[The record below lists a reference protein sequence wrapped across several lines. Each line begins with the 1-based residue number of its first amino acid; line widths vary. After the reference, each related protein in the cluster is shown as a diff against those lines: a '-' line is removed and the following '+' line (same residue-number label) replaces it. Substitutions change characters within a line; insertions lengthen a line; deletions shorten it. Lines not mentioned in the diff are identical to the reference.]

1 MKNYTAVLTAIG
13 GVAAGFLLGIL
24 FAPGKGSTTRSKI
37 SEKGHE
43 YTDYLADKMDDL
55 ADSVSKPFAHV
66 ENEAQRLSR
75 KAKSEADKITR
86 EVKSN
91 MQ

>member
-1 MKNYTAVLTAIG
+1 MKNNTAVFTAFG

-24 FAPGKGSTTRSKI
+24 FAPNKGSATRSRI

-55 ADSVSKPFAHV
+55 VDSVSKPFAHA
-66 ENEAQRLSR
+66 ENEAKRLSR
-75 KAKSEADKITR
+75 KAKDEADKFTS
-86 EVKSN
+86 EVKSRLP
-91 MQ
+91 